1 MTNEVMKRYLP
12 EEVPDHLFTQNK
24 LNRVGLA
31 TTSEHVAYVFYP
43 EQKREYK
50 LFDINNT
57 RKRKQQK
64 GLSLVEKDLTVE
76 QVLEERKRE
85 LEVRKSQLR

>member
-1 MTNEVMKRYLP
+1 MNQEMKRYLP
-12 EEVPDHLFTQNK
+12 EKVPDHLFTQNK
-24 LNRVGLA
+24 LNRMGLT
-31 TTSEHVAYVFYP
+31 TTSEHVAYVSYP

-64 GLSLVEKDLTVE
+64 GFSLGEKDLTVE
-76 QVLEERKRE
+76 KILEERKRE
-85 LEVRKSQLR
+85 LDVRRSQLG

>member
-1 MTNEVMKRYLP
+1 MKQEMKRYLP

-24 LNRVGLA
+24 LNRMGLT
-31 TTSEHVAYVFYP
+31 TTSEHAAYVSYP

-64 GLSLVEKDLTVE
+64 GFSLVEKELTVD

-85 LEVRKSQLR
+85 LVVRKNQLG